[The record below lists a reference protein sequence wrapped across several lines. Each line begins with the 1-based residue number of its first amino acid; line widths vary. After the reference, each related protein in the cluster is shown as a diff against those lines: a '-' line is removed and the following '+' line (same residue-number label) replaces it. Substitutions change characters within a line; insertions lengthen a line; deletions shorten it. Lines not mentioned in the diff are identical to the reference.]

1 MDPSDPRGLR
11 RLCVLVAAFV
21 FGGMALAAALVAP
34 SVAPGAGMSTL
45 QAFGV
50 GFGGLLLVAWPL
62 TLLGLGAVVV
72 GVLAHIATRWS

>member
-1 MDPSDPRGLR
+1 MDPTEPRVLR
-11 RLCVLVAAFV
+11 RLCFAVAALV

-34 SVAPGAGMSTL
+34 SVAPDAGLTPL

-62 TLLGLGAVVV
+62 TLLGLGALVV
-72 GVLAHIATRWS
+72 GVLAHLAMRWA